1 MMESS
6 GTGDAPAPDD
16 PPAAGQSPLVSVIV
30 NNYNYERYVGQ
41 AIDSALGQTYPHVE
55 VIVVDDGSKDGS
67 RAVIEGYG
75 DRVVAVL
82 KDNGGQGSAFNVGFA
97 RSSGSIVVFL
107 DSDDFLFPEAVQR
120 VVAEYDSRMAKTQFR
135 LTVVDAE
142 NRPTG
147 EYPPPD
153 IPLHRGDV
161 VPILLE
167 RGYYATAVASGNAY
181 SRWALEGVLPVPED
195 DFRYGADGYV
205 NAVVPFQGPV
215 HAIDVTL
222 AAYRAHG
229 GNFSVM
235 AGDIRVEL
243 FHYTITHEL
252 AVERV
257 LLEAAKKTGRSVRGG
272 LMLRYPGH
280 VEARLASL
288 RIDPTRHL
296 IPGDKRLALAWRGIV
311 ATWRYADMS
320 TLRRALDTGWFVAV
334 AILPLDLARHVIAWK
349 YARAARPRV
358 IRWLVRLV
366 RRVTG

>member
-1 MMESS
+1 MAVDRSS
-6 GTGDAPAPDD
+6 DARDV
-16 PPAAGQSPLVSVIV
+16 PLVSVIV
-30 NNYNYERYVGQ
+30 NNFNYERYVGQ
-41 AIDSALGQTYPHVE
+41 AIESALGQTYPHVE
-55 VIVVDDGSKDGS
+55 VIVVDDGSQDAS
-67 RAVIEGYG
+67 RTVIEGFG
-75 DRVVAVL
+75 DRVIALL
-82 KDNGGQGSAFNVGFA
+82 KENGGQGSAFNVGFA
-97 RSSGSIVVFL
+97 RSAGAIVVFL
-107 DSDDFLFPEAVQR
+107 DSDDYLFPEAVQR
-120 VVAEYDSRMAKTQFR
+120 VVDEYDPAFAKTQFR
-135 LTVVDAE
+135 LTVVDAD
-142 NRPTG
+142 NRPHG

-181 SRWALEGVLPVPED
+181 SRWALERVLPVPED
-195 DFRYGADGYV
+195 EFRYGADGYV

-215 HAIDVTL
+215 HAIDATL

-235 AGDIRVEL
+235 AGEIRVEL

-257 LLEAAKKTGRSVRGG
+257 LLDAARKAGLPAQSG

-288 RIDPTRHL
+288 RIDPGRHL
-296 IPGDKRLALAWRGIV
+296 VPGDRPLALARYGIV

-320 TLRRALDTGWFVAV
+320 VLRRLLDTGWFAVVAV
-334 AILPLDLARHVIAWK
+334 LPAGAARHVIAWK
-349 YARAARPRV
+349 YARGSRPRA
-358 IRWLVRLV
+358 IRWFVRLV